1 MTESKSTKAH
11 TNGPEDPKEKKGML
25 DESIYTYSELPQPG
39 PDLDE
44 KTTAKSVRERCRD
57 DFRYFTEKYLM
68 IVNKSR
74 QLQPLTFNPVQEKY
88 HAEKTDFDIILKAR
102 KVGIT
107 TYKCAEYFHNTIFV
121 PNTITTI
128 IAHNLDTTIEIFEKI
143 KLFYEKLPDELKPGI
158 SRSNRRELV
167 FTHAPDGTEL
177 NSKYSVGTAG
187 NVEFARGKDI
197 DNLHLSE
204 YAFYRDPEKIK
215 TGAMQALRTGGRVSI
230 ESTANGFND
239 FRDEWQKAKDD
250 GSVFAPH
257 FFPWFDD
264 TTCSLSH
271 TSLEKL
277 TDTEA
282 QMKNRYALSD
292 DQIMWYRQKK
302 KHLGEMIRQEYPFND
317 AEAFLS
323 STRSVF
329 DVETLRKLMG
339 ELHGVQPIRA
349 AENGRLKIWKEPVH
363 GRTYTAGAD
372 CSEGIAGGDYS
383 CCIIIDAE
391 TCRQVAEL
399 HGHWPIHIFANKCE
413 KICKTYNSALLAVER
428 NNHGHTVLNILRNQ
442 LNYPNLYEYRD
453 YDSSGVLRKKLGW
466 ETNVKSKPIM
476 IDELARGIAEKSVR
490 IRSTELVKECMT
502 YVYNG
507 RGGMGAEAGC
517 RDDRVMAMAIAIQ
530 ARKSRIFAISD
541 FNMRNSNE

>member
-1 MTESKSTKAH
+1 MNEQLP
-11 TNGPEDPKEKKGML
+11 NE
-25 DESIYTYSELPQPG
+25 ELC
-39 PDLDE
+39 
-44 KTTAKSVRERCRD
+44 RCRD

-74 QLQPLTFNPVQEKY
+74 QLQPLTFNPIQEKY

-107 TYKCAEYFHNTIFV
+107 TCKCAEYFHNTIFV

-143 KLFYEKLPDELKPGI
+143 KLFYEKLPDALKPRIG
-158 SRSNRRELV
+158 RSNRRELV

-204 YAFYRDPEKIK
+204 YAFYRDPRKIRN
-215 TGAMQALRTGGRVSI
+215 GAMQALRTGGRISI

-239 FRDEWQKAKDD
+239 FRDEWQKAKDGD
-250 GSVFAPH
+250 SLFTPH
-257 FFPWFDD
+257 FFPWYEDP
-264 TTCSLSH
+264 TCSIPSPVDIIFAPAETEMIEKYRLSP
-271 TSLEKL
+271 E
-277 TDTEA
+277 
-282 QMKNRYALSD
+282 QVF
-292 DQIMWYRQKK
+292 WYRQKK
-302 KHLGEMIRQEYPFND
+302 RELGDMIQQEYPFND

-339 ELHGVQPIRA
+339 ALHGIEPIRT
-349 AENGRLKIWKEPVH
+349 AENGRIKIWKEPAH

-383 CCIIIDAE
+383 SCIIIDGE
-391 TCRQVAEL
+391 TCEQVAEL
-399 HGHWPIHIFANKCE
+399 HGHWPAHIFANKCAE
-413 KICKTYNSALLAVER
+413 ICKAYNSALLAVER
-428 NNHGHTVLNILRNQ
+428 NNHGHTVLNTLRNQ

-453 YDSSGVLRKKLGW
+453 YDSRGVMRKKLGW

-476 IDELARGIAEKSVR
+476 IDELARGIAEKSIR

-507 RGGMGAEAGC
+507 RGGMGAEVGC
-517 RDDRVMAMAIAIQ
+517 RDDRVMAFAIALQ
-530 ARKSRIFAISD
+530 ARKTQSFKITD
-541 FNMRNSNE
+541 FNMRDSDE